1 MKIAPLVLEHIIL
14 PSLSWARI
22 DLDVARGAQ
31 MRCGVRWLEEGE
43 TSSAYCFR
51 LERKDGADCWISAIK
66 LEDGSIVSS
75 CTEFFAGFTAFYTSL
90 FSATPTDPALRA
102 SLLNINVCPVS

>member
-1 MKIAPLVLEHIIL
+1 MC
-14 PSLSWARI
+14 
-22 DLDVARGAQ
+22 
-31 MRCGVRWLEEGE
+31 CGVRWVEEGE
-43 TSSAYCFR
+43 TSSTYCFS

-75 CTEFFAGFTAFYTSL
+75 STEFSAGFMGFNTLL

-102 SLLNINVCPVS
+102 SLLNNNVCLFS